1 MRQKALLIILLCSV
15 MFMIYACESEEDKF
29 WRDENERQKELYGNL
44 EKAQKE
50 GEEFMAEEED
60 DQPGQ
65 EGETP
70 VPPPVEQP
78 VPQDWQTDLEIR
90 VHNLQ
95 PDHEYILKLYRP
107 HEKIKDW
114 GNIRRIIDTKN
125 NGDFFGK
132 TWFCNL
138 FGVRL
143 SNHDM
148 LNVIWF
154 VLVKDEKIVDGVVVK
169 SAEWTSEAMEIAPGK
184 KEQEID
190 LFTVW

>member
-29 WRDENERQKELYGNL
+29 WREENERQEELYRNL
-44 EKAQKE
+44 EEAQKE
-50 GEEFMAEEED
+50 GEEYMAEAEED
-60 DQPGQ
+60 DDAWFHGNNQPILR
-65 EGETP
+65 P
-70 VPPPVEQP
+70 
-78 VPQDWQTDLEIR
+78 WQTDLEIR

-95 PDHEYILKLYRP
+95 PDNEYMLILYGP
-107 HEKIKDW
+107 HEEIKDQ
-114 GNIRRIIDTKN
+114 GAARRAIGTKN
-125 NGDFFGK
+125 DGDFFGK

-138 FGVRL
+138 FEVRL
-143 SNHDM
+143 DHHDR

-154 VLVKDEKIVDGVVVK
+154 VVREEKVDGNGAK
-169 SAEWTSEAMEIAPGK
+169 WTSEAMEIAPDT